1 MHAYRRRHASDM
13 ASLSAS
19 TSVDLSR
26 LAPPTIVE
34 QLDFETILARLVAK
48 VCELL
53 PSFDATVDSDPAV
66 KVLQVAAYE
75 QMLQRQDF
83 NERLVG
89 RLVAYA
95 TGATLDHIGA
105 AIGVARLIVT
115 GADATTG
122 AAAVYEDDDTFRQRI
137 VLGPEGFAAA
147 GPELAYVKHAK
158 DASGRVLD
166 ASATSPAPGEVLV
179 TVLSREGDGT
189 PSEDLLA
196 MVRAVVTDSAVRPL
210 GDLVSVAAAAQIRFA
225 IVAQVFTFAGP
236 DAALIL
242 DRARQQLDRYLV
254 DSRRLGRDITMSGL
268 YAAMTVE
275 GVQRVQITSPGAD
288 IVCELTQ
295 AALCT
300 GIDRAHGGYAD

>member
-1 MHAYRRRHASDM
+1 M
-13 ASLSAS
+13 AALSAS

-34 QLDFETILARLVAK
+34 QIEFETILARLVGK
-48 VCELL
+48 VRAAL
-53 PSFDATVDSDPAV
+53 PSFDATIDSDPAV
-66 KVLQVAAYE
+66 KILQIAAYE

-105 AIGVARLIVT
+105 AIGVARLVVT
-115 GADATTG
+115 PADVTTG
-122 AAAVYEDDDTFRQRI
+122 MLAVYEDDDSLRQRI

-179 TVLSREGDGT
+179 TVLSRDGDGT
-189 PSEDLLA
+189 PSAELLA
-196 MVRAVVTDSAVRPL
+196 AVRAIVTDSAVRPL
-210 GDLVSVAAAAQIRFA
+210 GDLVTVAAAAQVRFA
-225 IVAQVFTFAGP
+225 ISARIFTFAGP
-236 DAALIL
+236 DASLVVDSA
-242 DRARQQLDRYLV
+242 RAQLGRYLA
-254 DSRRLGRDITMSGL
+254 DARRLGRDITMSGL

-275 GVQRVQITSPGAD
+275 GVQRVALMSPLAD
-288 IVCELTQ
+288 VVCDLTQ
-295 AALCT
+295 AALCEA
-300 GIDRAHGGYAD
+300 IDMAHGGYAE

>member
-1 MHAYRRRHASDM
+1 M

-26 LAPPTIVE
+26 LDPPTIVE
-34 QLDFETILARLVAK
+34 QVDFETIFARLVAK
-48 VCELL
+48 VQAVL
-53 PSFDATVDSDPAV
+53 PSFDATIDSDPAV

-75 QMLQRQDF
+75 QLLQRQDF

-105 AIGVARLIVT
+105 AIGVGRLIVT
-115 GADATTG
+115 PESDVTG
-122 AAAVYEDDDTFRQRI
+122 AAAILEADDDFRQRI

-158 DASGRVLD
+158 DASGLVLD
-166 ASATSPAPGEVLV
+166 ASASSPAPGEVEVAILA
-179 TVLSREGDGT
+179 REGDGT
-189 PSEDLLA
+189 ASPDLLA
-196 MVRAVVTDSAVRPL
+196 QVRARVTDRAVRPL
-210 GDLVSVAAAAQIRFA
+210 GDLVTVISARQRPFGVSAR
-225 IVAQVFTFAGP
+225 VFTFAGP
-236 DAALIL
+236 DAAIVVQESRAKL
-242 DRARQQLDRYLV
+242 DSYLAA
-254 DSRRLGRDITMSGL
+254 SRRLGRDITMSGL

-275 GVQRVQITSPGAD
+275 GVQRVEITAPSGD
-288 IVCELTQ
+288 IVCELSE

-300 GIDRAHGGYAD
+300 AIDLGHGGYAD

>member
-1 MHAYRRRHASDM
+1 M

-26 LAPPTIVE
+26 LAAPTIVE
-34 QLDFETILARLVAK
+34 QVDYETILARLIAK
-48 VCELL
+48 VRALL
-53 PSFDATVDSDPAV
+53 PAFDATVDSDPAV

-75 QMLQRQDF
+75 QFLQRQDF

-95 TGATLDHIGA
+95 RGATLDHIGA
-105 AIGVARLIVT
+105 AIGVARLIVVP
-115 GADATTG
+115 ANSATG
-122 AAAVYEDDDTFRQRI
+122 AAAIYEDDDSLRQRI

-166 ASATSPAPGEVLV
+166 ASATSPTPGSVLV
-179 TVLSREGDGT
+179 SLLSRDGDGT
-189 PSEDLLA
+189 ASADLIA
-196 MVRAVVTDSAVRPL
+196 AVRAVVTHKAVRPL
-210 GDLVSVAAAAQIRFA
+210 GDAVTVATAVQKRFA
-225 IVAQVFTFAGP
+225 LVARIWTFAGP
-236 DAALIL
+236 DVNLVLAASRVSL
-242 DRARQQLDRYLV
+242 DAYLAI
-254 DSRRLGRDITMSGL
+254 SRRIGRDITLSGL

-275 GVQRVQITSPGAD
+275 GVQRVEIVTPLAD
-288 IVCELTQ
+288 IVCDLTQ

-300 GIDRAHGGYAD
+300 SIALTHGGYDE